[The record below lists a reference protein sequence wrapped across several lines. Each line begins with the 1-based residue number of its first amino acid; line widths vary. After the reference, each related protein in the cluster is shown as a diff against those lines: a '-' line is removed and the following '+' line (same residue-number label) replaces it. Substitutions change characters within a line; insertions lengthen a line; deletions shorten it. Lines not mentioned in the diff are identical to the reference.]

1 MRIRLLIF
9 VVPVLAT
16 IALASVA
23 YGSPSAQTDMDRTKA
38 AGWDCNPEVP
48 IAGQYFHCSQP
59 GKPSV
64 ADLLSADGVT
74 VPSLQLRVFNVADE
88 SFAGVE
94 TLIREDL
101 HPESQKCTQ
110 DAKNLPGGTWGFL
123 ELPSGN
129 NYYACHRFERTTTS

>member
-1 MRIRLLIF
+1 MRVRLLL
-9 VVPVLAT
+9 LALPAIAM

-23 YGSPSAQTDMDRTKA
+23 HGTPAATDMDRTKA
-38 AGWDCNPEVP
+38 AGWDCTPEVP
-48 IAGQYFHCSQP
+48 IAGQYLHCSQP

-88 SFAGVE
+88 SLAGTE

-101 HPESQKCTQ
+101 HPQDQKCVQ
-110 DAKNLPGGTWGFL
+110 DAQNLAGGTWGL
-123 ELPSGN
+123 LLLPSGN
-129 NYYACHRFERTTTS
+129 DYYACHRFERTST